1 MAGVAVLGAA
11 TVATGGLAA
20 IAMPVR
26 SANLIDQYPPFR
38 PVVFLTF
45 LHKLR
50 QCHHLHSVCVCGRQ
64 VVAGT
69 LQKAIQNPDCVS
81 AFAKDLKG
89 QLTEPPE
96 GLCQM
101 LKNGAKNIMVH
112 KVLPEAKPFLEEA
125 FEEYAGLD
133 WQRVVRKTRVFA
145 PFYTSTTENHHF
157 TKTGSGQT

>member
-1 MAGVAVLGAA
+1 
-11 TVATGGLAA
+11 
-20 IAMPVR
+20 
-26 SANLIDQYPPFR
+26 
-38 PVVFLTF
+38 
-45 LHKLR
+45 
-50 QCHHLHSVCVCGRQ
+50 
-64 VVAGT
+64 VAGS

-101 LKNGAKNIMVH
+101 LKNGATNIVLH

-133 WQRVVRKTRVFA
+133 WQRVVRKTCVFA
-145 PFYTSTTENHHF
+145 MPFYTTKIINLPRQTWDKHKESTQENCVF
-157 TKTGSGQT
+157 YRRILYSVMPKTRRSLSRT